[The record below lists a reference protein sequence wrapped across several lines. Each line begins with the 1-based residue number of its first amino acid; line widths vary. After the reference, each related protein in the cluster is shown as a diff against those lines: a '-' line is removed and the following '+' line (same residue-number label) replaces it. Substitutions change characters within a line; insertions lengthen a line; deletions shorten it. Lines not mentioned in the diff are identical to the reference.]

1 MTFAK
6 ATLKN
11 GEPRNDYIRKRRA
24 AGAALKDIVAE
35 INDPSLFNGAP
46 GKPYTLDTVKQ
57 AVYVEK
63 KPEAKAR
70 PTVAELDAILNGP
83 EVPVTVN
90 RDGSISAKTAPHP
103 AADFASD
110 DAPSGD
116 SLLSADEIAAI
127 RAQARAEILA
137 ELKAAKKK
145 ELLAKAKGEIR
156 GEMALAAGTNEPM
169 VTITINLAAYVDR
182 IHLNQPYGPVY
193 MHGRTYTV
201 PISTAQVLMSQMY
214 ESWKHE
220 DMRKGIPVVEKTSRN
235 IVLSGKSGAVLSGNL
250 AGLAGF

>member
-11 GEPRNDYIRKRRA
+11 GEPRNDYIRRRHA
-24 AGAALKDIVAE
+24 DGIKPKAILAE
-35 INDPSLFNGAP
+35 INAPELCNAGP
-46 GKPYTLDTVKQ
+46 GKLYSAATVKS
-57 AVYVEK
+57 ALYVD
-63 KPEAKAR
+63 KPEPAKPPA
-70 PTVAELDAILNGP
+70 TTFCADLG
-83 EVPVTVN
+83 VPL
-90 RDGSISAKTAPHP
+90 AAHP

-110 DAPSGD
+110 DAPASTD
-116 SLLSADEIAAI
+116 LLSADEIAAI

-250 AGLAGF
+250 TGLAGF